1 MQTIQLLSLRHSAFY
16 TPYLITFVAD
26 FLKQQ
31 GLNAVYRSVANVNE
45 LESALISGEAH
56 VAQSAVGVSMRQ
68 ISMAEKPPDLETLPA
83 LLHFAQINQRDG
95 FFVAASPQTALAVK
109 DFSWKQLEHKRI
121 IADHLFQPMATLK
134 YVLHQQA
141 VEVSSI
147 EFIDAGNA
155 EQSMR
160 SFLAG
165 EAEYL
170 HLQGPYPQQLVAD
183 GKAVIVAAVGEPLG
197 NIAYSSLCATTDW
210 LASPMASA
218 FITAYKAALH
228 YVEETSAVILAQQ
241 LAGQFGNITL
251 ETLAKTIEAYKASGS
266 WSLNACI
273 PEDAFECANRVF
285 LFSGDITS
293 AIEYEQ
299 IITRQL
305 CRDKN

>member
-31 GLNAVYRSVANVNE
+31 GLNAIYRSVANVNE

-68 ISMAEKPPDLETLPA
+68 IAMVGKEQHSLPA

-109 DFSWKQLEHKRI
+109 DFNWKHLEHKRI

-141 VEVSSI
+141 VKVSRI

-155 EQSMR
+155 EQSMQ

-165 EAEYL
+165 EAEYI

-228 YVEETSAVILAQQ
+228 YVEETSTVILAQQ

-251 ETLAKTIEAYKASGS
+251 ETLAKTIEAYKVSGS

-293 AIEYEQ
+293 AIEY
-299 IITRQL
+299 
-305 CRDKN
+305 D